1 MTPIVG
7 INFDSPN
14 LVDDISRSYMKIQDL
29 LAKVGG
35 MINAL
40 IIIMKIMTYN
50 YIRFLYLTKLVI
62 LSKKD
67 ASEADSNLI
76 KIDKIQIKDS
86 KFIPNKRVINNEIS
100 SKQQIQSFKV
110 DEVKI
115 NQVNNL
121 NNSIIK
127 TESKVEI
134 NKYYL
139 KYLIHKIFC
148 NSKNEIIEK
157 EINLINRK
165 VSLNTMIRIVNY
177 FHSNDIPIK
186 TKKL

>member
-1 MTPIVG
+1 M
-7 INFDSPN
+7 
-14 LVDDISRSYMKIQDL
+14 
-29 LAKVGG
+29 
-35 MINAL
+35 
-40 IIIMKIMTYN
+40 
-50 YIRFLYLTKLVI
+50 
-62 LSKKD
+62 SKYPD
-67 ASEADSNLI
+67 
-76 KIDKIQIKDS
+76 
-86 KFIPNKRVINNEIS
+86 FPNKRVINNEIS